1 MVGDS
6 SGHGEAPPSTGI
18 GGRGPRRRSAGDAS
32 DGARTGGGAGDP
44 RDNVRRAADSG
55 RLSAVQGQALED
67 LLSRMGILDFES
79 RRIIS
84 VIVNNIALEDSADK
98 RRELALQLKEYL
110 EGDGLAR
117 DLAPALSGAF
127 T

>member
-18 GGRGPRRRSAGDAS
+18 GGRGPRRRSVSDAS
-32 DGARTGGGAGDP
+32 DRAGGGAGDP
-44 RDNVRRAADSG
+44 RDNVRRAADAG
-55 RLSAVQGQALED
+55 RLNAVQGQALDD
-67 LLSRMGILDFES
+67 LLSRVGILDFES

-84 VIVNNIALEDSADK
+84 VIVNNIALEESADK

-110 EGDGLAR
+110 EGDGLAK

>member
-1 MVGDS
+1 M
-6 SGHGEAPPSTGI
+6 
-18 GGRGPRRRSAGDAS
+18 
-32 DGARTGGGAGDP
+32 
-44 RDNVRRAADSG
+44 RRAADAG
-55 RLSAVQGQALED
+55 RLNAVQGQALDD
-67 LLSRMGILDFES
+67 LLSRVGILDFES

-84 VIVNNIALEDSADK
+84 VMVNNIALEESAEK

-110 EGDGLAR
+110 EGDGLAK